1 MQTNLRRYVSLVG
14 ITCERLAKFPF
25 SQKSPREQ
33 ATGPISWSPRDPFPS
48 EELRVRLTALETVVV
63 EVVDYLLRV
72 LYGKLVASYKPT
84 SRYCK
89 VSALAIS
96 RVFKE
101 DVMLC
106 R

>member
-33 ATGPISWSPRDPFPS
+33 VTGPISWSPRDPFPS

-84 SRYCK
+84 YRYR
-89 VSALAIS
+89 IT
-96 RVFKE
+96 
-101 DVMLC
+101 
-106 R
+106 